1 MSNFL
6 TFYTDTGYL
15 GFKRREM
22 QEIWSIVSLFIS
34 DLALQLKENTFQ
46 SKVACIATLEKSIL
60 ITWLVE
66 SVRQFQLIVLKNFLA
81 PGWTTD
87 NLALVSD

>member
-6 TFYTDTGYL
+6 TLYMDTGYL
-15 GFKRREM
+15 GFKHREM
-22 QEIWSIVSLFIS
+22 QVIWSIVSLFITNFT
-34 DLALQLKENTFQ
+34 LQLRVNTFQ
-46 SKVACIATLEKSIL
+46 SKVACIAILEKSIL

-66 SVRQFQLIVLKNFLA
+66 SVKQFQLINLKNLLA